1 MSDIEELFDTA
12 DDLQF
17 NQLKYDEAIQIYN
30 LILTKQK
37 DSIDAINSIANC
49 NKMKYGSKLPALV
62 FDEVLKLYLQVL
74 LIDANDIEA
83 NFSLG
88 LLFLQSDLSKAIF
101 YFNMSVSKDN
111 GSNEVWRAQFAKAYY
126 NIGMS

>member
-74 LIDANDIEA
+74 
-83 NFSLG
+83 
-88 LLFLQSDLSKAIF
+88 
-101 YFNMSVSKDN
+101 
-111 GSNEVWRAQFAKAYY
+111 
-126 NIGMS
+126 